1 MSLLT
6 ACSDKTSTDAPAPA
20 DPTPAFQ
27 LSSYFGFTTPT
38 PGGGTAQSGYGTGH
52 SSRDIKGVA
61 TLQPQVLVLDFTA
74 GTDDVHFEVDR
85 TSLGTGWANTYALR
99 SRNQPNAPVFSS
111 YVYSRPNDG
120 AAIYRFSDFAN
131 DLAGGVTITTYDA
144 KRQLVSGS
152 FKVLTPNQRDPLAKG
167 LNDPTCTITL
177 EGSFENLK
185 VKVQ

>member
-6 ACSDKTSTDAPAPA
+6 ACSDKATSDVPAPA

-52 SSRDIKGVA
+52 SSRDIKGA
-61 TLQPQVLVLDFTA
+61 ALLQPQVLVLDFTA
-74 GTDDVHFEVDR
+74 GTDDVHFELDR
-85 TSLGTGWANTYALR
+85 ASLATGWTNAYALR
-99 SRNQPNAPVFSS
+99 SRNQPSAPVFSS

-120 AAIYRFSDFAN
+120 AAIYRFSDFVN
-131 DLAGGVTITTYDA
+131 DLAGAVTITAYDA

-152 FKVLTPNQRDPLAKG
+152 FKVLAPDQRDPLAKG
-167 LNDPTCTITL
+167 INDPTCTITL
-177 EGSFENLK
+177 EGSFEKLK
-185 VKVQ
+185 VNVQ